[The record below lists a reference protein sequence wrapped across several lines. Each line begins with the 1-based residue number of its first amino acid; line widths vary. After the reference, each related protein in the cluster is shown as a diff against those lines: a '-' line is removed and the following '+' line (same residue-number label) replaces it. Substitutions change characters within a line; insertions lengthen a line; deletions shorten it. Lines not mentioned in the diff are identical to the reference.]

1 MNVNCKLSKRQFF
14 CYMLN
19 ILKSCTK
26 IKTLARGQL
35 SYQHRIGLYNKY
47 RKAGP

>member
-1 MNVNCKLSKRQFF
+1 MFQKAVQKK
-14 CYMLN
+14 
-19 ILKSCTK
+19 
-26 IKTLARGQL
+26 KTLAREQR